1 MSLQINTHVASAKAL
16 NNISRANNLL
26 NSAVNGLSGGMRS
39 SAPGDDAGAFG
50 MAESF
55 FQSVSASRKKPSI
68 RDHPKT
74 AVGTDKI
81 LASAGG
87 LARMESLLSSM
98 AAAQPI
104 NPESAR
110 DSAVSA
116 LLSISGNAILAMDAQ
131 ANQRSDAVLKLLE

>member
-1 MSLQINTHVASAKAL
+1 
-16 NNISRANNLL
+16 
-26 NSAVNGLSGGMRS
+26 
-39 SAPGDDAGAFG
+39 

-55 FQSVSASRKKPSI
+55 FQSVFASRKKPSI

-87 LARMESLLSSM
+87 LARMGSLLSSM
-98 AAAQPI
+98 AAAQPT

-110 DSAVSA
+110 DSALSA
-116 LLSISGNAILAMDAQ
+116 LLGMAGNPILAMDAQ
-131 ANQRSDAVLKLLE
+131 ANQRSDAVIKLLE